1 MNLNLHLKAV
11 GILLLLLAVAHLGF
25 PKRFAWKDDLAKL
38 SLLNRQIFE
47 VHCFFI
53 VLTLTLFGLLS
64 LVYTG
69 LLLQPDPLAKVIL
82 IGLVIFWA
90 ARLFIQIFVYDSRL
104 WKGNRFNTVMHVLFS
119 LMWTYYTTIYAATLW
134 HQYHLQS

>member
-1 MNLNLHLKAV
+1 MNLNFHLKV
-11 GILLLLLAVAHLGF
+11 TGVLLLLLAAAHLGF
-25 PKRFAWKDDLAKL
+25 PKRFSWKEDLAKL

-53 VLTLTLFGLLS
+53 ILMLALFGLLS

-69 LLLQPDPLAKVIL
+69 LLLRPDPLARVIL

-90 ARLFIQIFVYDSRL
+90 ARLFIQFFVYDSRL
-104 WKGNRFNTVMHVLFS
+104 WRGDLFNTIVHVLFS
-119 LMWTYYTTIYAATLW
+119 LMWTYYTAIYAVTLW
-134 HQYHLQS
+134 HQYHP